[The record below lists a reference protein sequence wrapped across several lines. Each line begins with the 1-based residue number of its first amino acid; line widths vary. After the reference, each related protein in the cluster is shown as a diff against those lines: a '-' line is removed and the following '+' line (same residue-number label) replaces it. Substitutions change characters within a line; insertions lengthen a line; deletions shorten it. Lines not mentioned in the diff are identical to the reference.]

1 MSDCCRYNIYWEDN
15 MVQPFLLSVRKVVLF
30 GSFLILGMVLS
41 VDFPTAVAA
50 DFSEQQQLVDKAKLT
65 IERFRAD
72 PSLKEAIQAWSPE
85 TKALFI
91 VPQFTRGAF
100 IFGGAGGSGV
110 LLVRDEKKGWSE
122 PAFYTIGSASFGL
135 QIGADVSEIVMI
147 VRTKKGLEE
156 FFTTDVKLGV
166 ETSMAVGPVGE
177 GISAQ
182 GIAADIIS
190 YASKKGAF
198 AGLSL
203 DGAAVAVSD
212 ASNQAYYGKPVRP
225 VDIVVKHS
233 VSNPA
238 SAPLQ
243 EAAGKLMK

>member
-1 MSDCCRYNIYWEDN
+1 MTKT
-15 MVQPFLLSVRKVVLF
+15 FLKAILLGSVL
-30 GSFLILGMVLS
+30 GSFSSLGTLVAG
-41 VDFPTAVAA
+41 DFSPAAAA
-50 DFSEQQQLVDKAKLT
+50 DFSEQQQLVAKAKLS

-72 PSLKEAIQAWSPE
+72 PSLKDAIRAWSPE
-85 TKALFI
+85 AKALFI

-135 QIGADVSEIVMI
+135 QIGADVSEIIMV

-156 FFTTDVKLGV
+156 FFTTDVKLGA
-166 ETSMAVGPVGE
+166 EASMAVGPVGE

-198 AGLSL
+198 AGLAL

-212 ASNQAYYGKPVRP
+212 ASNEAYYGKPVRP
-225 VDIVVKHS
+225 VDILMKHS

>member
-1 MSDCCRYNIYWEDN
+1 MAK
-15 MVQPFLLSVRKVVLF
+15 PFLRAILLSSLL
-30 GSFLILGMVLS
+30 GSFLILGVLVADGFS
-41 VDFPTAVAA
+41 TAVAA
-50 DFSEQQQLVDKAKLT
+50 DFSEQQQLVDKARLT

-135 QIGADVSEIVMI
+135 QIGADVSEIVMV

-156 FFTTDVKLGV
+156 FYSNDVKLGV

-198 AGLSL
+198 AGMML
-203 DGAAVAVSD
+203 DGAAVSVSD
-212 ASNQAYYGKPVRP
+212 GSNEAYYRKPVRP
-225 VDIVVKHS
+225 VDILVKHS

-243 EAAGKLMK
+243 EAAGKLIK

>member
-1 MSDCCRYNIYWEDN
+1 MAK
-15 MVQPFLLSVRKVVLF
+15 PLLGSVHL
-30 GSFLILGMVLS
+30 GSLVGPILILSILVAEGFS
-41 VDFPTAVAA
+41 TALAA
-50 DFSEQQQLVDKAKLT
+50 DFSEQKQLIDKAKLT

-110 LLVRDEKKGWSE
+110 LLVRDEQKGWSE

-156 FFTTDVKLGV
+156 FFSTDVKLGV
-166 ETSMAVGPVGE
+166 EASMAVGPVGE

-198 AGLSL
+198 AGMTL

-212 ASNQAYYGKPVRP
+212 ASNGAYYGKPVRP
-225 VDIVVKHS
+225 LDILVKHS

>member
-1 MSDCCRYNIYWEDN
+1 MTKPMLR
-15 MVQPFLLSVRKVVLF
+15 SVLVRLVL
-30 GSFLILGMVLS
+30 GSFLMVDMLAGG
-41 VDFPTAVAA
+41 FPTAVAA
-50 DFSEQQQLVDKAKLT
+50 DFSEQKQLIEKAKLT

-72 PSLKEAIQAWSPE
+72 PALKDAIQSWSPE
-85 TKALFI
+85 AKALFV

-100 IFGGAGGSGV
+100 IFGGAGGTGV
-110 LLVRDEKKGWSE
+110 LLVRDENKGWSE

-156 FFTTDVKLGV
+156 FFTTDVKLGA
-166 ETSMAVGPVGE
+166 EASMAVGPVGE

-198 AGLSL
+198 AGMSL

-212 ASNQAYYGKPVRP
+212 ASNEAYYGKPVRP
-225 VDIVVKHS
+225 VDILVKHS

-243 EAAGKLMK
+243 EAAGKLIK

>member
-1 MSDCCRYNIYWEDN
+1 MTKPMLR
-15 MVQPFLLSVRKVVLF
+15 SVLVSLVL
-30 GSFLILGMVLS
+30 GSFLMVDMLAGG
-41 VDFPTAVAA
+41 FPTAVAA
-50 DFSEQQQLVDKAKLT
+50 DFSEQKQLIEKAKLT

-72 PSLKEAIQAWSPE
+72 PALKDAIQSWSPE
-85 TKALFI
+85 AKALFV

-100 IFGGAGGSGV
+100 IFGGAGGTGV
-110 LLVRDEKKGWSE
+110 LLVRDENKGWSE

-156 FFTTDVKLGV
+156 FFTTDVKLGA
-166 ETSMAVGPVGE
+166 EASMAVGPVGE

-198 AGLSL
+198 AGMSL

-212 ASNQAYYGKPVRP
+212 ASNEAYYGKPVRP
-225 VDIVVKHS
+225 VDILVKHS

-243 EAAGKLMK
+243 EAAGKLIK

>member
-1 MSDCCRYNIYWEDN
+1 MATSLLRATRLSSLLGGIL
-15 MVQPFLLSVRKVVLF
+15 FLGVLAAGWF
-30 GSFLILGMVLS
+30 S
-41 VDFPTAVAA
+41 PAPAA

-65 IERFRAD
+65 VEQFRAD
-72 PSLKEAIQAWSPE
+72 PSLKEAIQSWGAE

-100 IFGGAGGSGV
+100 IFGGAGGSG
-110 LLVRDEKKGWSE
+110 LLVVRDEKKEWSE

-135 QIGADVSEIVMI
+135 QIGADVSEIVMV

-156 FFTTDVKLGV
+156 FYGTDVKLGV

-190 YASKKGAF
+190 YAFKKGAF
-198 AGLSL
+198 AGITL

-212 ASNQAYYGKPVRP
+212 GSNEAYYGKPVRP
-225 VDIVVKHS
+225 VDILVKRN
-233 VSNPA
+233 VRNPR
-238 SAPLQ
+238 SAELR
-243 EAAGKLMK
+243 EAVGKLIR

>member
-1 MSDCCRYNIYWEDN
+1 MATAVLRAVLRGS
-15 MVQPFLLSVRKVVLF
+15 LLSSLLMFGVLIADGF
-30 GSFLILGMVLS
+30 WSAMAG
-41 VDFPTAVAA
+41 
-50 DFSEQQQLVDKAKLT
+50 DFSEQKQLIEKAKLT

-72 PSLKEAIQAWSPE
+72 PALKEAIQVWSAE

-110 LLVRDEKKGWSE
+110 LLVRDEQKGWSE

-156 FFTTDVKLGV
+156 FFSTDVKLGV
-166 ETSMAVGPVGE
+166 EASMAVGPVGE

-198 AGLSL
+198 AGMAL

-212 ASNQAYYGKPVRP
+212 ASNEAYYGKPVRP
-225 VDIVVKHS
+225 VDILVKHS
-233 VSNPA
+233 VSNPT

-243 EAAGKLMK
+243 EAAGKLIK